1 MDGEEARPTDPGATE
16 APPPPPSP
24 AAPPRESV
32 LRFWL
37 RPLILAAL
45 VIVLLI
51 LSWWDQN
58 RTPSEPLR
66 PSQVATVP
74 ATANGMSGTAARP

>member
-1 MDGEEARPTDPGATE
+1 MDGVQSRPTDPGATE
-16 APPPPPSP
+16 AQAPP